1 MLLLIC
7 NNQLLEWKDRKI
19 TRYQSPRRL
28 RAKYTPR
35 TNLRFMLS
43 VFRPCREQ
51 SHAGVTY
58 TNAVAFGYAGYGNKP
73 TTIPLILSVRTPFPL
88 AEEGEESTLTTRHS
102 FIQMTKLSNVRG
114 RITYISSHAKQEHLY
129 AVYETTERSYW
140 TELARCSQ
148 QEFKKSG
155 VEGNC
160 IEAREL
166 IIALPESL
174 YEQGMPDMLLK
185 SFTDKFKEKYGVE
198 CVAALHHN
206 KRMTNFHIHLIFSER
221 QLLAEPVIKIATRN
235 MFYDEHGNHVR
246 TKKEILDEA
255 GNIRKRCKVIGKG
268 EVYEKKLF
276 TSKNTRFKQEDFLDE
291 VKLFYTR
298 MINHWVTDEK
308 DRLTVFDRNGPYL
321 ATKKIGRNNP
331 KAEQIEQD
339 NKLRMDWNRE
349 VDRAIISNVPMD
361 DILQIKR
368 EHITEPIKRSI
379 EIYGNKPQRLAL
391 ILNMAIT
398 ELVLLISK
406 VLEAARAIRNK
417 ILHTDVTNAEK
428 TDFTSNIVV
437 DNTDNISAI
446 EESTKVENKITT
458 QEETIREV
466 NVTKPDK
473 PVMTPE
479 AATYPKLKKIKAE
492 LDNQN
497 NLIFQAEQ
505 QRGNHEIELSDLKGL
520 AKLTRKAELQRKI
533 DEKTDYINRLKIG
546 LSNMVR
552 NYGFENMNEFY
563 LSYKESQNAYAEYQ
577 QEVDDWKKSNDNAET
592 PMNKTE
598 MMSEK
603 LARLQKDVGK
613 FRQNNRRTFDKEMR

>member
-1 MLLLIC
+1 
-7 NNQLLEWKDRKI
+7 
-19 TRYQSPRRL
+19 
-28 RAKYTPR
+28 
-35 TNLRFMLS
+35 
-43 VFRPCREQ
+43 
-51 SHAGVTY
+51 VTY

-428 TDFTSNIVV
+428 TDFASNIVV
-437 DNTDNISAI
+437 DNTDNTSAI

-458 QEETIREV
+458 QEETIKEV

-505 QRGNHEIELSDLKGL
+505 QRGNLEIELSDLKGL

>member
-51 SHAGVTY
+51 SHASVTY

-73 TTIPLILSVRTPFPL
+73 IAIPLILSVHLSFQL
-88 AEEGEESTLTTRHS
+88 SEEGEESTLTTRHS

-155 VEGNC
+155 VEGKC
-160 IEAREL
+160 
-166 IIALPESL
+166 
-174 YEQGMPDMLLK
+174 
-185 SFTDKFKEKYGVE
+185 
-198 CVAALHHN
+198 
-206 KRMTNFHIHLIFSER
+206 
-221 QLLAEPVIKIATRN
+221 
-235 MFYDEHGNHVR
+235 
-246 TKKEILDEA
+246 
-255 GNIRKRCKVIGKG
+255 
-268 EVYEKKLF
+268 
-276 TSKNTRFKQEDFLDE
+276 
-291 VKLFYTR
+291 
-298 MINHWVTDEK
+298 
-308 DRLTVFDRNGPYL
+308 
-321 ATKKIGRNNP
+321 TKKIGRNNP
-331 KAEQIEQD
+331 KVEQIEQD

-349 VDRAIISNVPMD
+349 VDRAIISDVPMD

-379 EIYGNKPQRLAL
+379 QRYGNKPQRLTL

-406 VLEAARAIRNK
+406 VLEAARTIWSK
-417 ILHTDVTNAEK
+417 IQHTDVVIADK
-428 TDFTSNIVV
+428 TDNVSHIVA
-437 DNTDNISAI
+437 DTATHI
-446 EESTKVENKITT
+446 EENAIIEDIKPKQGESAENVITSPSKEMVAT
-458 QEETIREV
+458 QKT
-466 NVTKPDK
+466 PAK
-473 PVMTPE
+473 PVMTPVV
-479 AATYPKLKKIKAE
+479 ADYTKLKKIKEE

-497 NLIFQAEQ
+497 KLIFEAEQ
-505 QRGNHEIELSDLKGL
+505 RRGNFEIELSDLKGL

-533 DEKTDYINRLKIG
+533 DEKTDYIDRLKIG

-563 LSYKESQNAYAEYQ
+563 LSYKESKTAFADYQ
-577 QEVDDWKKSNDNAET
+577 QKIEDWKKGYDNVVVSKD
-592 PMNKTE
+592 KTE
-598 MMSEK
+598 TMSEK
-603 LARLQKDVGK
+603 LDRLQNEVESS
-613 FRQNNRRTFDKEMR
+613 RQYNKQNQAKWAR

>member
-1 MLLLIC
+1 
-7 NNQLLEWKDRKI
+7 
-19 TRYQSPRRL
+19 
-28 RAKYTPR
+28 
-35 TNLRFMLS
+35 MLS

-51 SHAGVTY
+51 SHASVTY

-73 TTIPLILSVRTPFPL
+73 IAIPLILSVHLSFQL
-88 AEEGEESTLTTRHS
+88 SEEGEESTLTTRHS

-114 RITYISSHAKQEHLY
+114 RITYISIHAKQEHLY

-155 VEGNC
+155 VEGKC

-174 YEQGMPDMLLK
+174 FEQGMPNIVLR

-221 QLLAEPVIKIATRN
+221 QLLAELVIKTATRN
-235 MFYDEHGNHVR
+235 MFYDERGNHVR

-255 GNIRKRCKVIGKG
+255 GNIRKRCKVIKKG
-268 EVYEKKLF
+268 EIYEKKLF

-298 MINHWVTDEK
+298 MINRWVTDEK

-331 KAEQIEQD
+331 KVEQIEQD

-349 VDRAIISNVPMD
+349 VDRAIISDVPMD

-379 EIYGNKPQRLAL
+379 QRYGNKPQRLTL

-406 VLEAARAIRNK
+406 VLEAARTIWSK
-417 ILHTDVTNAEK
+417 IQHTDVVIADK
-428 TDFTSNIVV
+428 TDNVSHIVA
-437 DNTDNISAI
+437 DTATHI
-446 EESTKVENKITT
+446 EENAIIEDIKPKQGESAENVITSPSKEMVAT
-458 QEETIREV
+458 QKT
-466 NVTKPDK
+466 PAK
-473 PVMTPE
+473 PVMTPVV
-479 AATYPKLKKIKAE
+479 ADYTKLKKIKEE

-497 NLIFQAEQ
+497 KLIFEAEQ
-505 QRGNHEIELSDLKGL
+505 RRGNFEIELSDLKGL

-533 DEKTDYINRLKIG
+533 DEKTDYIDRLKIG

-563 LSYKESQNAYAEYQ
+563 LSYKESKTAFADYQ
-577 QEVDDWKKSNDNAET
+577 QKIEDWKKGYDNVVVSKD
-592 PMNKTE
+592 KTE
-598 MMSEK
+598 TMSEK
-603 LARLQKDVGK
+603 LDRLQNEVESS
-613 FRQNNRRTFDKEMR
+613 RQYNKQNQAKWAR